1 MPYLKK
7 AAPGSDSF
15 GHEWPTPDAVVEVT
29 PEEAS
34 ALLAIRDA
42 GFFEVAAPAVD
53 EPEDA
58 PAAEPSTA
66 PSAEVSEA
74 PKPRRGR
81 PPKAKTEAAEGQL
94 IEE

>member
-7 AAPGSDSF
+7 ASPGSDSF

-42 GFFEVAAPAVD
+42 GFSEVAPPAVE
-53 EPEDA
+53 EPEA
-58 PAAEPSTA
+58 TPAADPQ
-66 PSAEVSEA
+66 AEVSEA

-81 PPKAKTEAAEGQL
+81 PPKAKTEPAEDQL

>member
-7 AAPGSDSF
+7 ASPGSDSF
-15 GHEWPTPDAVVEVT
+15 GHEWPSPDSVVEVT

-34 ALLAIRDA
+34 ALLAICDA
-42 GFFEVAAPAVD
+42 GFSEVAPPAVD

-58 PAAEPSTA
+58 PADEPQAEI
-66 PSAEVSEA
+66 SEA

-81 PPKAKTEAAEGQL
+81 PPKAKTETAEDQL
-94 IEE
+94 VEE

>member
-7 AAPGSDSF
+7 ASPGSDSF
-15 GHEWPTPDAVVEVT
+15 GHEWPTSDSVIEVT

-42 GFFEVAAPAVD
+42 GFSEVAPPAV
-53 EPEDA
+53 EDSEDVS
-58 PAAEPSTA
+58 AAEPQT
-66 PSAEVSEA
+66 EISEA

-81 PPKAKTEAAEGQL
+81 PPKAKTETVEDHL
-94 IEE
+94 VEE

>member
-15 GHEWPTPDAVVEVT
+15 GHEWPTPDSVVEVT

-42 GFFEVAAPAVD
+42 GFSEVAAPAVED
-53 EPEDA
+53 PEDA
-58 PAAEPSTA
+58 LADEPST
-66 PSAEVSEA
+66 EVSEA

-81 PPKAKTEAAEGQL
+81 PPKAKTEAAEDQL